1 MNHSSVFCVF
11 GFVGFYLEC
20 FILLCAYSFLFIPF
34 LWMFHFRLSVSHL
47 SSLSVASSIGISPLL
62 FHGTIKWKWIHKSV
76 VSRWHTHKDVLHDK
90 LHHTHLCVSLSP
102 YLSCFW
108 IFNENEKIDSSD
120 CIYEDQQHWNVTL
133 ETLLPLSKD
142 SSLSFRFVTV
152 FACIPFCNGKSRV
165 GCLMQMHELGMTPI
179 PVKRLFFHTSDE
191 L

>member
-1 MNHSSVFCVF
+1 MDLVEPQLSFLCFRICWFLSWVFYF
-11 GFVGFYLEC
+11 ALR
-20 FILLCAYSFLFIPF
+20 LLFLFIPF

-76 VSRWHTHKDVLHDK
+76 VSRWHTHKDMLHDK

-120 CIYEDQQHWNVTL
+120 CIYEDQQH
-133 ETLLPLSKD
+133 
-142 SSLSFRFVTV
+142 
-152 FACIPFCNGKSRV
+152 
-165 GCLMQMHELGMTPI
+165 
-179 PVKRLFFHTSDE
+179 
-191 L
+191 